1 MARTTSRTLRV
12 LAVAAAVAA
21 VAASVAAQ
29 AQVSLPPDAS
39 VAESNRDSAFA
50 PPTPARGGGRRGGGR
65 GSTGGKTR
73 KGRIVGGR
81 EVSKLTPDAGVE
93 FMAAIY
99 TPSGGFYCGGSLI
112 GTNHVLTRA
121 GCNVLVGDVVRL
133 GSDTLFGGLP
143 SKVTKVIT
151 HPGFV
156 AAGDLNDLAVLKLS
170 NPGEAALV
178 AAGALPITL
187 DTSGANVHGHY
198 IHGFGTTDKQA
209 LSAGSFQL
217 KRGYQKRVP
226 FSQCAEVLSA
236 IQIAPGVP
244 LPTDPKTQVCT
255 NFGSYTSG
263 ALCERDPGGAMF
275 RVNTK
280 ILGGVKVKVPIQYAV
295 ASYWIAVP
303 GQKCPQGMP
312 NVGTLVAP
320 FASWIA
326 AAKKA

>member
-1 MARTTSRTLRV
+1 MAGTTSRTFRV

-21 VAASVAAQ
+21 VVASATAQ
-29 AQVSLPPDAS
+29 VKVSLPAGAT
-39 VAESNRDSAFA
+39 VAESNRDSAFTPPPSA
-50 PPTPARGGGRRGGGR
+50 PGGRRRGGGR
-65 GSTGGKTR
+65 GSSDGGR
-73 KGRIVGGR
+73 KPRIVGGR
-81 EVSKLTPDAGVE
+81 EVDKFTPDAGVE

-121 GCNVLVGDVVRL
+121 GCNVQVGDVVRL

-143 SKVTKVIT
+143 SKVTKVIN
-151 HPGFV
+151 HPSFV

-217 KRGYQKRVP
+217 KRGYQKRTP
-226 FSQCAEVLSA
+226 WAECAQVLSA
-236 IQIAPGVP
+236 IQVAPGVP
-244 LPTDPKTQVCT
+244 LPFNPNTQVCT
-255 NFGSYTSG
+255 NLGSYTSG

-275 RVNTK
+275 RVNTQT
-280 ILGGVKVKVPIQYAV
+280 LNGVQVKVPIQYAV
-295 ASYWIAVP
+295 ASYWVAVP

-326 AAKKA
+326 AAKQA